1 MHKHVTQHLTKK
13 LKITLQNIN
22 WTKKSG
28 ILIIGI
34 CLIGI
39 FIKYAVEPY
48 RGSWIY
54 NYGNWLFLILFYG
67 GIFWSLINTVLLI
80 SRHKS
85 ELQNNL
91 IWIFLSAIPIIYITI
106 MMSIAMTKTI
116 E

>member
-1 MHKHVTQHLTKK
+1 LN
-13 LKITLQNIN
+13 ITLRNIN

-39 FIKYAVEPY
+39 CIKYAVEPF
-48 RGSWIY
+48 RGTWIY

-67 GIFWSLINTVLLI
+67 GIVWSLINTIFLI
-80 SRHKS
+80 SKHKS
-85 ELQNNL
+85 DLKNNL
-91 IWIFLSAIPIIYITI
+91 VWIFLSAIPFIYIGIMITI
-106 MMSIAMTKTI
+106 TMTKTI